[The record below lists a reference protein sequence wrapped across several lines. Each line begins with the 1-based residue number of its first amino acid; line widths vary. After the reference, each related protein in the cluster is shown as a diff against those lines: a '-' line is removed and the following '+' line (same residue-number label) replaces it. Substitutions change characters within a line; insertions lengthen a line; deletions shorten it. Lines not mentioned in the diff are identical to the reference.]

1 MRVPVDLFPNEVDAR
16 VREGVRLI
24 DVREPDEYAGGHI
37 PGAEN
42 IPLGELPQRLP
53 DPSERVIVVCASGG
67 RSARAAQ
74 LLTDLGVR
82 DVSNVLGGTLAYARE
97 GRFLAFPEDAPS
109 TGRP

>member
-1 MRVPVDLFPNEVDAR
+1 MYQDLFPNEVDSR
-16 VREGVRLI
+16 VREGARLI
-24 DVREPDEYAGGHI
+24 DVREPDEYTGGHI

-53 DPSERVIVVCASGG
+53 NPDERVIVVCASGG

-82 DVSNVLGGTLAYARE
+82 DVANVLGGTHAYARE
-97 GRFLAFPEDAPS
+97 GRPLAFSDDPRS
-109 TGRP
+109 TGPS